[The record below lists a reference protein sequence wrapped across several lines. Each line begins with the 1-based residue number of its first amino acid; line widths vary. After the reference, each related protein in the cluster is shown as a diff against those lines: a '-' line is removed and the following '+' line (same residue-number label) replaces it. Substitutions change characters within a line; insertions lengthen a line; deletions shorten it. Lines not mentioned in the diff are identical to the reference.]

1 MHEPL
6 KSQMHEQIARTQMMS
21 DVFGRQWRN
30 VNKRTYNVTS
40 KDHTD
45 TSRHFISYLIIS
57 VLKAVRFGAASTASA
72 SALPLPIAVILLV
85 AILPTKLEAPYRFQN
100 PKPKSLSWAYAVKI
114 RGIKQNVMGYRKP
127 FSDFI
132 LWSTHRVAV

>member
-1 MHEPL
+1 MENNKYRAMQLFHNHLSQTKLLYNRRREKRCTFKICFFV
-6 KSQMHEQIARTQMMS
+6 KS
-21 DVFGRQWRN
+21 
-30 VNKRTYNVTS
+30 
-40 KDHTD
+40 
-45 TSRHFISYLIIS
+45 S
-57 VLKAVRFGAASTASA
+57 VLEAVGFDAASTASA